1 MPQRAN
7 LPGAESLVMP
17 RFEEL
22 FNAGKYKEA
31 AELAAESPQGT
42 LRTPAV
48 VQRFQSV
55 PQAPGQAPPLL
66 QYFGTLLAKGGLNA
80 FESVELGKLV
90 LSQNKKQLLENWLTE
105 DKLECSEE
113 LGMILRPA
121 DPDLALK
128 VFVKAKASNAV
139 IQILAEKGEFD
150 KLSKY
155 ATQVR
160 ARQQVSFSATSA
172 RSTRTP
178 AVVRF
183 TCSLDVHSTAL
194 CAP

>member
-1 MPQRAN
+1 
-7 LPGAESLVMP
+7 MP

-31 AELAAESPQGT
+31 AELAASSPQGT

-55 PQAPGQAPPLL
+55 PQAPGQTAPLL
-66 QYFGTLLAKGGLNA
+66 QYFGTLLAKGKLNA

-90 LSQNKKQLLENWLTE
+90 LSQNKKQLLEGWLSD

-113 LGMILRPA
+113 LGMILRPS

-128 VFVKAKASNAV
+128 VFHKAKASNAV

-150 KLSKY
+150 KLSQY
-155 ATQVR
+155 ATQV
-160 ARQQVSFSATSA
+160 
-172 RSTRTP
+172 
-178 AVVRF
+178 
-183 TCSLDVHSTAL
+183 
-194 CAP
+194 